1 MKLPPSVC
9 VFGVGGVVG
18 GRCGEGGVRGV
29 CRRGVCVC
37 VCGCVGVCVWVWVC
51 GYGGGGGGMEG
62 GQCSTSPW

>member
-29 CRRGVCVC
+29 CRRGVCVW
-37 VCGCVGVCVWVWVC
+37 GGVVSKK
-51 GYGGGGGGMEG
+51 
-62 GQCSTSPW
+62 CS